1 MAFDGAALMQQVVA
15 SSPYAGLLGIRV
27 VELSDGRAVLALP
40 FREEL
45 VTMGR
50 TVHGG
55 ALASLLDTA
64 AMAAAWSGA
73 PEPDRLQ
80 GSTIG
85 LTVSYLAPAEAV
97 DVIAEARVLRRGR
110 SVVHVDVDATAGG
123 RSVAHALVIYKL
135 G

>member
-1 MAFDGAALMQQVVA
+1 MAFDGAGLMRQVIA
-15 SSPYAGLLGIRV
+15 SSPYAGLLGITV
-27 VELSDGRAVLALP
+27 AELSDGRAVLVLP

-73 PEPDRLQ
+73 PQPDRLQ

-97 DVIAEARVLRRGR
+97 DVVAEARVLRRGR
-110 SVVHVDVDATAGG
+110 SVVHVDVDATADG
-123 RSVAHALVIYKL
+123 RSVAHALVTYKL

>member
-1 MAFDGAALMQQVVA
+1 MTFDGAALMRQVI
-15 SSPYAGLLGIRV
+15 STSPFAVLLGITV
-27 VELSDGRAVLALP
+27 VELSDGRAVLSLP
-40 FREEL
+40 FREEV
-45 VTMGR
+45 VTIGR

-64 AMAAAWSGA
+64 AMAAAWCGA

-85 LTVSYLAPAEAV
+85 LTVSYLAPADGV
-97 DVIAEARVLRRGR
+97 DVLAEARVLRRGR
-110 SVVHVDVDATAGG
+110 SVVHVDVDATADG
-123 RSVAHALVIYKL
+123 RSVAHALVTYKL